1 MATTMQQSAAPANAA
16 TNPQLKRIVYSKYRE
31 LLGSYNDK
39 ANAIIETLPAYMVR
53 EDRGFH
59 CEPSSAVTAT
69 VTAAAPATVASK
81 TIISIPARSTITTT
95 ITPPSQHITAT
106 IAGTAAPAAHTNG
119 TAPPNCAAAA
129 LLRQVAAAAAA
140 AAAAQGERV
149 SELYGGSAQRGYEAP
164 ACVQN
169 AMVTKDKKPFTY
181 TPGGIDLSQIKS
193 ERMAKRLARNAQA
206 EGATGASQQNRPT
219 QPQSPGSGGNAASQ
233 IGAAGMGMPFQVLPP
248 PPPPAP
254 IGVAGK
260 KLNGTSAP
268 PPPPPPSSSNTLAPP
283 QNGGGP
289 GSAPGSPNAQRKSP
303 TPQRFEPPPLGF
315 RPEIKIPPNPMAALR
330 KVPPPVEKN
339 TFWKDE
345 YVRDR
350 SKSPMVGEN
359 DRASSPNT
367 AANGHA
373 VSAGCGEPATVSL
386 NNNVNNNNNNDVN
399 EHVDGYKKPTTT
411 TQQPELNYN
420 SNNSTQQQQYT
431 PPQPTYSPSYQPL
444 QQQQQQQPQY
454 NNITPPLSVATPSQ
468 PQPQQQQQSPRPEFR
483 SVAPPQS
490 PSVHV
495 YTRQTDSP
503 RAESGTPPQRATD
516 SPFRYGGPQPLQQQQ
531 QPPQQQRAP
540 PAISPLAQQQPSKL
554 YTSSPTGAGAPA
566 QPTTANTSPNSQPA
580 AQTVPWRTQRTPTQQ
595 QQPQSQP
602 QTTAIYNN
610 VSPQQQ
616 QQTQPA
622 SAYQGP
628 KPSNVGSLYI
638 APLAAPTE
646 PQAPNVVRQFQQQQ
660 QQQQARESPI
670 RQIPQQ
676 QQTSQQQQAQ
686 PLRSTVPW
694 LSTKPKAN
702 DQPEWARPEENG
714 NVVPSSLNRIKSPPP
729 PQSQQ
734 QQQQQ
739 VYYQQPQQQQPQPQL
754 YGYQPEQGNGF
765 AVAAPTNFGSHGIG
779 STGLRLQINANPI
792 VNNAATQQTGPRE
805 RIIPIQLEQTPT
817 NTTSQQPN
825 FNVSYG
831 GITTAPSSYVV
842 RSPNQF
848 VDQGYNN
855 FPSSAG
861 ANQQPSAQRVMSP
874 TQQLNAPRIV
884 QQQQQ
889 YTNNNNGAGGGANR
903 SRVIPIA
910 MEGEGTRGPIS
921 PSPIVLQNDPR
932 SSPIQSKSFRILQKI
947 TDTIDDGSGDDRKA
961 ESHVDVEPQ
970 LQRPQY
976 ARQMSAQQ
984 ARQQPNV
991 EQMRRMQIAAE
1002 PQQQQQQQQ
1011 SQAPQAWNQGNAFKS
1026 SQQHTIYNNNNDMP
1040 QPYIHP
1046 SEQQVPEPKK
1056 YTGSAIPSRS
1066 FKILQAMTTPEN
1078 AAELAAT
1085 DRVELNETPLKAKEN
1100 ESKNISNKNCT
1111 EYVNEYNEGTSETTN
1126 THSTTHAPSTT
1137 SSSSSISS
1145 LSSDSCNYPI
1155 PKHPYPAYGYAYP
1168 YPWYPPPMPPTNGE
1182 AYPAWPY
1189 PYSMP
1194 PPPPPPSTQVQT
1206 NEQSGDAASHTPYA
1220 THYPYYYPYY
1230 PPPPPPAHNPYAY
1243 MQTPR
1248 AQTPNEFDSQNAYHE
1263 INASAAYPAY
1273 VPPYP
1278 YPYPVAPSYS
1288 QSTTSSRASS
1298 VLPDIIVT
1306 PSTDD
1311 MPSQVILQHHI
1322 KIEKSEPPKRN
1333 DAVVIE
1339 EVATSDNE
1347 MRPPELRREQR
1358 EGSVID
1364 MLSQRLANMS
1374 KVVEHNLNMSKDV
1387 EKNYAGERDKD
1398 FGEKS
1403 PTDNASPVPVGIVT
1417 LASETEV
1424 SSDSESSS
1432 DEDSDVTPKCVETN
1446 GLQAIKSV
1454 TNIQIYKNG
1463 NININEVDDE
1473 DDVTTA
1479 DGESDIFDEDDN
1491 EEDVAEELELDEYI
1505 EENDDMDY
1513 DNLSVIYE
1521 EESEIEHS
1529 SDKPNTIIQRDG
1541 SNASDATTVERDDAV
1556 EQQIEENDNNDDA
1569 EEDSTSVTVR
1579 LPLKFSFNDENVATV
1594 EVGKSQIEERRHST
1608 SSEGKR
1614 STAFV
1619 IAEPQNDS
1627 DNEAGG
1633 AYEYDDDC
1641 EVSVTISLSGSSR
1654 SSSMERKPDG
1664 RRVSAAYPIE
1674 ELPTPEPPSA
1684 ASSNENVSVSFSIN
1698 ARNKFMGQTIRD
1710 DVTNNIAMLKSVTHK
1725 ETIQEKVKEEIKEP
1739 DISTK
1744 QIKEGPVMKEEPV
1757 AKESVTPV
1765 IPSDDLDFFA
1775 TLRATKL
1782 QAQKMMETSANYWG
1796 KLKEKEEPKKE
1807 EVKEEVVVS
1816 TTTEPDPEVDDIWAD
1831 RNEDLPKPVPKL
1843 KLADAKDDFWSTFAA
1858 ATRKTHEE
1866 MQAED
1871 VVVEKKSVNTD
1882 IKKDEAPAQVHA
1894 GRKVTFGDTVD
1905 IKNKVETVVESEE
1918 VDFWAEIEK
1927 SKETKTTEKK
1937 TKLKTENA
1945 YERKEISEVM
1955 HRSNTMKSSTKVLP
1969 TALQADLY
1977 TPPPSPQV
1985 EEESIESE
1993 DDDSEADEEEVQYEK
2008 GNVSRK
2014 LSQPKAPVEEKE
2026 DEEDFWASVEK
2037 AKAAIGTTKQ
2047 YSTYDKVE
2055 VPSAQTVVEEID
2067 FWADIEKNKNIT
2079 ATTNELS
2086 TLNNVEAPSVQAVV
2100 EEVDFWADIEK
2111 NKNITTTTNEL
2122 STPNNAEATSV
2133 QAVAEEVDFWADI
2146 EKNKNITTTTNEL
2159 STHNNVKSSPAQE
2172 IVEEVDFWAEIE
2184 NNKNDRTT
2192 TKKVSAINNVETPS
2206 AQTVAEEVDFWA
2218 NIKNNKE
2225 QIATTEPY
2233 STTNNAVA
2241 PSTQAVVEE
2250 SNYWANIEN
2259 NTETTQ
2265 TPQHIYDPTLYPEEP
2280 REVDTDEEIDFWAE
2294 IEAKDQDTDDVNFYK
2309 SASFWANRERHNSV
2323 DETPYSKVL
2332 TKPFPANLPDEPT
2345 VNVGLWA
2352 ALEAAKG
2359 EEPEYIDPA
2368 VEEEKALAAQFNE
2381 IPVEED
2387 AVDKAEN
2394 FEDIN
2399 KSSSDIWDVA
2409 SLHEPVVANV
2419 WAPPVET
2426 NELSKPYQDLEQWI
2440 HNNDNNENTEPVA
2453 EERTKTERVEETDE
2467 ANVKRNNYRKAM
2479 AFFTTS
2485 IDEQK
2490 EVNAEKKPRKGRSSN
2505 RNSLVG
2511 TENANVNEKESIENA
2526 VNNYYK
2532 ETLEQSTARGKSV
2545 GLDSFCTENS
2555 LQQTINQTRCK
2566 SVGVEITRNTL
2577 NTDVDTEPYT
2587 TEVFTERNKTPT
2599 NFEQTLPEVYVEPIV
2614 ERKLLPNGLPDLG
2627 LKKEEVKISVRDR
2640 ISAFETGAVETPT
2653 TAKKTDDSKTHSL
2666 SVESCTPRGT
2676 LSRNSSQRSESEIEE
2691 DDSGVTDMN
2700 KPLSETDT
2708 ESESFP
2714 ELRKM
2719 SSYQRAATH
2728 SRLFKLLQDDNDPLE
2743 DEKLS
2748 KELADEYHFKPSR
2761 RKIVHNVSIT
2771 RRQNPK
2777 ALADAETMTQR
2788 RERLSLPLRKNTSID
2803 ADNPSTP
2810 NSPASPIMGQPSSN
2824 TSVSDKLVNELVQ
2837 SLLLKRD
2844 SSHLRQMPMEKLQ
2857 AAAKR
2862 VLEEELD
2869 SLENTSVET
2878 TPALTPNDIK
2888 NDKSYADYYDTWTH
2902 ANGSVVDG
2910 MPPKAY
2916 RAMQDAQRRSP
2927 WSVRCPRVLSSKTI
2941 NRDLARVTESP
2952 EIFARNSKS
2961 PDCLSQ
2967 SREGS
2972 VSRWRKV

>member
-59 CEPSSAVTAT
+59 CEPNSAVTAA

-81 TIISIPARSTITTT
+81 TIISIPARSTTTT

-254 IGVAGK
+254 IGVAG
-260 KLNGTSAP
+260 
-268 PPPPPPSSSNTLAPP
+268 
-283 QNGGGP
+283 
-289 GSAPGSPNAQRKSP
+289 
-303 TPQRFEPPPLGF
+303 
-315 RPEIKIPPNPMAALR
+315 
-330 KVPPPVEKN
+330 
-339 TFWKDE
+339 
-345 YVRDR
+345 
-350 SKSPMVGEN
+350 
-359 DRASSPNT
+359 
-367 AANGHA
+367 
-373 VSAGCGEPATVSL
+373 
-386 NNNVNNNNNNDVN
+386 
-399 EHVDGYKKPTTT
+399 YKKPTTT

-420 SNNSTQQQQYT
+420 SNNSTQQQQQQYT

-490 PSVHV
+490 LSVHV

-516 SPFRYGGPQPLQQQQ
+516 SPFRYGGPQPQQQQ

-646 PQAPNVVRQFQQQQ
+646 PQAPNVVRQFQQ

-921 PSPIVLQNDPR
+921 PSPIVLQNENYNLVVYDCPLEAEIRYRMNRLSDPR

-991 EQMRRMQIAAE
+991 DQMRRMQIAAE

-1155 PKHPYPAYGYAYP
+1155 SKHPYPAYGYAYP

-1263 INASAAYPAY
+1263 VNASAAYPAY

-1454 TNIQIYKNG
+1454 TNIHIYKNG

-1479 DGESDIFDEDDN
+1479 DGESDIFDEEDN

-1725 ETIQEKVKEEIKEP
+1725 ETIQEKVKQEIKEP

-1744 QIKEGPVMKEEPV
+1744 QIKQGPVMKEEPV

-1894 GRKVTFGDTVD
+1894 GRMVTFGDTVD
-1905 IKNKVETVVESEE
+1905 IKDKVETVVESEE

-2008 GNVSRK
+2008 ANVSRK

-2067 FWADIEKNKNIT
+2067 FWADIEKTKNIT

-2086 TLNNVEAPSVQAVV
+2086 TFNNVEAPSVQAVV

-2122 STPNNAEATSV
+2122 ST
-2133 QAVAEEVDFWADI
+2133 
-2146 EKNKNITTTTNEL
+2146 
-2159 STHNNVKSSPAQE
+2159 HNNVKSSPVQE

-2233 STTNNAVA
+2233 SITNNAVA

-2332 TKPFPANLPDEPT
+2332 PKPFHANLPDEPT

-2381 IPVEED
+2381 IPVEEG

-2419 WAPPVET
+2419 WAPPVDT

-2440 HNNDNNENTEPVA
+2440 HNNENTEPVA

-2532 ETLEQSTARGKSV
+2532 ETLEQATARGKSV

-2566 SVGVEITRNTL
+2566 SVGVEITSNTL

-2587 TEVFTERNKTPT
+2587 TEVYTERNKTPT

-2653 TAKKTDDSKTHSL
+2653 TVKKTDDSKTHSL